1 MPPRLSLFAIAAF
14 MAAAVALS
22 TERMDKLAQVNSVI
36 SGEGFAPPG
45 DNLITDCLT

>member
-22 TERMDKLAQVNSVI
+22 TERMDKLAQVNSVM
-36 SGEGFAPPG
+36 SGEVRAPG
-45 DNLITDCLT
+45 DDLITDCLT